1 MHHCA
6 QGKMTIEL
14 EVAIES
20 AKQGNDQ
27 GIVTLFRSF
36 NPQLLRFLKNQA
48 PNQYEDIASET
59 WLAIAKGIAN
69 FNGNPHDFR
78 SWMFS
83 IARRKL
89 VDHYRTAGKSK
100 IAFENLRTRF
110 SQEQSLNEADSSSEA
125 AISNLSAESA
135 IEELVNQL
143 PPHHAEVLLLRI
155 LGELSVEE
163 VAKIVEKSP
172 EAVRVIQYRALN
184 SLSKKFK
191 RNFVTE

>member
-1 MHHCA
+1 
-6 QGKMTIEL
+6 MTIEL
-14 EVAIES
+14 EVTIES
-20 AKQGNDQ
+20 AEQGTDQ

>member
-1 MHHCA
+1 
-6 QGKMTIEL
+6 MTIEL